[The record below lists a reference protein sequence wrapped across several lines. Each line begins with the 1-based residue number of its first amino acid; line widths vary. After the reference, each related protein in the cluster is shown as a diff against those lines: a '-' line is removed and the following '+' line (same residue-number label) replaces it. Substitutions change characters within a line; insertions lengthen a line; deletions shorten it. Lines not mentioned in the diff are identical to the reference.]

1 MISLWIDKEGRQMSE
16 ADIRA
21 SNPLTVFPHPF
32 VPVEGY
38 EPVLDDDAP
47 LHDALTHEL
56 RWGEPQPDGDG
67 VWRRACAVVPLP
79 DDVAAANLEARRLS
93 RVPQVVSRAQGKV
106 ALIQAGLWPQA
117 LAFVAAI
124 PDPVERAVAEV
135 TLHDTQEW
143 RRDSPFLASAA
154 AALDLS
160 EWQLDE
166 LFITAGTLQL

>member
-106 ALIQAGLWPQA
+106 ALMQAGLWPSV
-117 LAFVAAI
+117 LEFVAAI
-124 PDPVERAVAEV
+124 AEPLEKFKADVA
-135 TLHDTQEW
+135 LNDAQEW
-143 RRDSPFLASAA
+143 QRDSVFLTTAA
-154 AALDLS
+154 AALGLDD
-160 EWQLDE
+160 EQLDA
-166 LFITAGTLQL
+166 LFVAAGAVRL